1 MAKVSSI
8 NKNNKRKKL
17 AQKFFLKRAKLKDKI
32 YDKNISLEDRFAL
45 VMNLAQLPRNSAIS
59 RVRNR
64 CELTGRPRGVSR
76 KFSLSRNMIRD
87 LGGKGLLP
95 GVVKASW

>member
-8 NKNNKRKKL
+8 NNNNKRKEL
-17 AQKFFLKRAKLKDKI
+17 ARKFFLKRAKLKDEI
-32 YDKNISLEDRFAL
+32 YDKNISLGDRFDL
-45 VMNLAQLPRNSAIS
+45 VMKLAKLPRNSATT

-64 CELTGRPRGVSR
+64 CKLTGRPRGVSR
-76 KFSLSRNMIRD
+76 KFFLSRNMIRD